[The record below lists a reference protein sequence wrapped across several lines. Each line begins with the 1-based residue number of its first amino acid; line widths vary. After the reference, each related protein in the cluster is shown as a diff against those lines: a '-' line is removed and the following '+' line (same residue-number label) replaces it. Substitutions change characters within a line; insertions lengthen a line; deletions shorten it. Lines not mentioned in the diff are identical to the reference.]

1 MSSITQTIPSY
12 TGGISQQ
19 PDELK
24 LPGQVSKA
32 KNVYPDLVNGL
43 TKRPGGKLN
52 KSLCEGSAN
61 SATNGRWFHY
71 YRDENEQYI
80 GQIST
85 AGVLRM
91 WCCTD
96 IYDTG
101 GTKRHSA
108 GDEMN
113 VTYPAAVSSQSA
125 LVTYLTHTDD
135 EDIQTL
141 TLNDYTYITNRTKP
155 VAMKDLASGDNDA
168 RPAEAYI
175 ELKKVAYAS
184 QYAINLFNDNTTT
197 ATTTATR
204 LTVEL
209 LKSSYK

>member
-43 TKRPGGKLN
+43 TKRPGGKLI
-52 KSLCEGSAN
+52 KSLSDGSLN

-91 WCCTD
+91 WTCTD
-96 IYDTG
+96 IYVSG
-101 GTKRHSA
+101 VKRHSA

-135 EDIQTL
+135 ELSLIH
-141 TLNDYTYITNRTKP
+141 I
-155 VAMKDLASGDNDA
+155 
-168 RPAEAYI
+168 
-175 ELKKVAYAS
+175 
-184 QYAINLFNDNTTT
+184 
-197 ATTTATR
+197 
-204 LTVEL
+204 
-209 LKSSYK
+209 